1 MKTDKLTRKLLVIG
15 ILAAVV
21 MIVIAMALKLESKTV
36 YSVLVV
42 IWAVLIVIRMYIVN
56 GRNKEYA
63 QMLKHLDKILTE
75 DNDPEK
81 YIKKCWDYAERVE
94 DEAFKEMLRVNSAVG
109 YSCMGKYEEAL
120 DVLKSAD
127 LQRLNPGHRALALNN
142 MAQFCYFLG
151 RDEEGTKYVED
162 NFQTFQSYLAH
173 NNLAAAFMTTFC
185 FYYYIRG
192 NKVKAQR
199 YTEKVIEFINNSGST
214 SESDKN
220 VLRKMEELLEKIKEM
235 PDPEEL
241 YDDGDEE

>member
-81 YIKKCWDYAERVE
+81 YIKKCGDYAERVE

-162 NFQTFQSYLAH
+162 NFQTFQRYLA
-173 NNLAAAFMTTFC
+173 NKNLAAAFMTTFC

-199 YTEKVIEFINNSGST
+199 YTETVIEFINNSGST